1 MKYNPRY
8 SLKHL
13 SVRIPW
19 HDNAWN
25 GSICSNPKANGACL
39 ILKNCALNRNDEQ
52 EEELAGQFL
61 NDLPED
67 KYPVCIGERATFMAK
82 FPIYKTLKHP
92 YAQSSPTTHGHLK
105 PTRVQ
110 YPTFSAAGVPY
121 HWMLKENAADK
132 TAEFALNYDDARE
145 PDLDWASNGND
156 SWVQE
161 INNQKALLNCFFEH
175 LQEETSLVFFYAKQ
189 VPFVE
194 SSGRVLAG
202 VGKINKIIPSEAY
215 EGSNKRFGA
224 AYWEHMIMH
233 SIRHD
238 NKNGFLL
245 PYHNA
250 LEYQL
255 EHPDFDVA
263 ELAVVVPSDKQ
274 FEFSYGTEHV
284 SNDSAI
290 RVLLECI
297 KSLEKAEELQI
308 GTNHQQS
315 IQWIHNEIAQ
325 LEKLRGSYPGM
336 GAALCAFGIEKGH
349 FVAAQITNALEDEKD
364 NAWLLF
370 EKAIENPEGILT
382 DDVASLIGFNSK
394 KLYQRLKNKATPTRI
409 QLLHLLSR
417 FDITIDQAKALFV
430 VEEREQLGVQ
440 REDKDYL
447 DNPYLIY
454 EDLRHTKIPVAL
466 STIDLGMYLKNPSK
480 DLFPENFVY
489 SDPFEMYRIR
499 ALTIQQLEWAT
510 LQGHTLL
517 PRKEIIKQIR
527 ELSITPNC
535 PINSDYFELAEEHFE
550 GCIVLEEM
558 HNGDR
563 AYQLERLAKA
573 KAIISQKIVDRIEG
587 KRLPLQA
594 NWRELL
600 DEALNPFTEGE
611 PDQQELKART
621 EKAVALKEIAES
633 RFSVL
638 IGPAGTGK
646 TTLLTILA
654 GQEEVENNGV
664 LLLAPT
670 GKARVRMEEVARNLQ
685 VTSKTIAQFL
695 SGYDRYNG
703 DIQQYVFSNQ
713 HCEGLY
719 ETVILDEASMLTEEM
734 LATTLVCLKGVKRFI
749 LVGDHRQLPPIGA
762 GRPFVD
768 IIHYLKPE
776 GIDTAFPRVGT
787 GYAELTIKRR
797 QGGSKREDLQ
807 LAEWFSGEA
816 LEPGA
821 DSIINQILLKP
832 NSKYLRVEHW
842 ENEDAFNTVFEKVLV
857 EELGLESIEDVKAF
871 NESLGSNDG
880 KFFNNTN
887 DANYFGIEP
896 SINKVESWQ
905 ILSPIREKPYGVKA
919 INRKIHQQFRKAR
932 VDYAIN
938 GIKRSFTNKSGE
950 LIEYSERKLPKPVG
964 LEQIVYGD
972 KIINLGNHKRK
983 SVYPKDDSLQYIANG
998 EIGLVTGQ
1006 FKRKNAKFKGQPKNV
1021 EIEFTSQKGYSYTFW
1036 SSDFKEEADSPIEL
1050 AYALTVHKAQGSE
1063 FGKVF
1068 LVIPNPCFLLSREM
1082 LYTSLTRQKDKV
1094 ILLFQGNVF
1103 DIKELASPL
1112 KSDALKRITNLFNK
1126 PELVEVEGNY
1136 LEKNLIHQASDGKML
1151 RSKSELLIYQRLLD
1165 KNLSPLYEKKLT
1177 IKEVEKLPDFTI
1189 ENEDSG
1195 EVYYWEHCGMLFD
1208 EEYKQRWEEK
1218 YQWYKDNDILIPK
1231 DGGGKNGTL
1240 IISED
1245 RPIKMEDG
1253 SIRGAFSLKD
1263 IDEIIQN
1270 VFNR

>member
-1 MKYNPRY
+1 MKHNPRY
-8 SLKHL
+8 ILKHL

-39 ILKNCALNRNDEQ
+39 ILKNCALNRKDEQ
-52 EEELAGQFL
+52 EQELAGQFL

-92 YAQSSPTTHGHLK
+92 YAQSSPSTHGHLK
-105 PTRVQ
+105 PTRIQ
-110 YPTFSAAGVPY
+110 FPTFSAAAVPY
-121 HWMLKENAADK
+121 HWMLKQNSGDK
-132 TAEFALNYDDARE
+132 TSEYALNYDDARE
-145 PDLDWASNGND
+145 PVLDWAKNGND

-161 INNQKALLNCFFEH
+161 YNNQKALLNCFFEH
-175 LQEETSLVFFYAKQ
+175 LQEESSLVFFYAKQ

-224 AYWEHMIMH
+224 AYWEHMILH
-233 SIRHD
+233 SIRQD

-250 LEYQL
+250 LEYQQ
-255 EHPDFDVA
+255 EYPDFDIA
-263 ELAVVVPSDKQ
+263 ELAVVVPRDKQ

-290 RVLLECI
+290 RVLLDCI
-297 KSLEKAEELQI
+297 KSLEKAEELEI
-308 GTNHQQS
+308 GTNHQHS

-336 GAALCAFGIEKGH
+336 GSALCAFGIDKGH
-349 FVAAQITNALEDEKD
+349 FVAAQITNALEDKKD

-370 EKAIENPEGILT
+370 EKAIENSDGILT
-382 DDVASLIGFNSK
+382 EDVAALMGNNSK
-394 KLYQRLKNKATPTRI
+394 KLYKRLKNKTTPTRI

-417 FDITIDQAKALFV
+417 FDLTIDQAKSLFV
-430 VEEREQLGVQ
+430 VEVREQIGIQ
-440 REDKDYL
+440 REDKDYIN
-447 DNPYLIY
+447 NPYLIY
-454 EDLRHTKIPVAL
+454 EDLRHSNIPVAL
-466 STIDLGMYLKNPSK
+466 STIDLGMYLKIPSQE
-480 DLFPENFVY
+480 LFPNNFVY

-527 ELSITPNC
+527 ELSISPNC

-550 GCIVLEEM
+550 GCIILEEM
-558 HNGDR
+558 YNEDR
-563 AYQLERLAKA
+563 AYQLQRLAKA
-573 KAIISQKIVDRIEG
+573 KTIISQKINDRIEG

-594 NWRELL
+594 DWRDLL
-600 DEALNPFTEGE
+600 DEALNPFTVGE

-654 GQEEVENNGV
+654 GQVEVENNGV

-670 GKARVRMEEVARNLQ
+670 GKARVRMEEVAKNLQ

-695 SGYDRYNG
+695 SSYGRYNG

-713 HCEGLY
+713 HCEGLF
-719 ETVILDEASMLTEEM
+719 ETVILDEASMLTDEM
-734 LATTLVCLKGVKRFI
+734 LATTLDCLKGVKRFI

-768 IIHYLKPE
+768 IIHHLKPE
-776 GIDTAFPRVGT
+776 GVETAFPRVGK

-821 DSIINQILLKP
+821 DSIINQILTKP

-842 ENEDAFNTVFEKVLV
+842 GNEDDFNKVFEKVLID
-857 EELGLESIEDVKAF
+857 ELELDSIDDVKAF
-871 NESLGSNDG
+871 NQSLGSSDG
-880 KFFNNTN
+880 RFFNNTN
-887 DANYFGIEP
+887 DANYFEIEP

-905 ILSPIREKPYGVKA
+905 ILSPIREKPFGVKA
-919 INRKIHQQFRKAR
+919 INRKIHQQFRKAK
-932 VDYAIN
+932 VEYAIN
-938 GIKRSFTNKSGE
+938 GIKRSFTNNSGE
-950 LIEYSERKLPKPVG
+950 LINYTEKKLPKPVG

-983 SVYPKDDSLQYIANG
+983 SVYPKNDALEYIANG

-1006 FKRKNAKFKGQPKNV
+1006 FKRKNAKFNGQPKNV
-1021 EIEFTSQKGYSYTFW
+1021 EIEFTSQKGYAYTFW
-1036 SSDFKEEADSPIEL
+1036 SGDFNEEADSPIEL

-1112 KSDALKRITNLFNK
+1112 KSDALRRITNLFKK
-1126 PELVEVEGNY
+1126 PELVEIEGNY

-1165 KNLSPLYEKKLT
+1165 KNLNPLYEKKLT

-1208 EEYKQRWEEK
+1208 EEYKQRWGEK
-1218 YQWYKDNDILIPK
+1218 YQWYKENDILTPE

-1245 RPIKMEDG
+1245 RPIKLEDG
-1253 SIRGAFSLKD
+1253 SIRGAFSLKE

>member
-8 SLKHL
+8 NLKHL
-13 SVRIPW
+13 SIRVPW

-25 GSICSNPKANGACL
+25 GSICNNPKANGACL
-39 ILKNCALNRNDEQ
+39 ILKNCALNRNDEKEQ
-52 EEELAGQFL
+52 ELAGQFL
-61 NDLPED
+61 NDLLED
-67 KYPVCIGERATFMAK
+67 DYPVCIGERATFMAE

-92 YAQSSPTTHGHLK
+92 YAQSSPNTHGHLK
-105 PTRVQ
+105 PTQVQ
-110 YPTFSAAGVPY
+110 FPSFSAAAVPY
-121 HWMLKENAADK
+121 YWMLKENATDK
-132 TAEFALNYDDARE
+132 TTDFALNYDDARE
-145 PDLDWASNGND
+145 PVLDWAKNGND
-156 SWVQE
+156 NWVQE
-161 INNQKALLNCFFEH
+161 IGNQKALLNCFFEH
-175 LQEETSLVFFYAKQ
+175 LQEESSLVFFYAKQ

-202 VGKINKIIPSEAY
+202 VGKIKKIIPSEAY

-224 AYWEHMIMH
+224 AYWEHMILH
-233 SIRHD
+233 TIRED

-245 PYHNA
+245 PYHDA
-250 LEYQL
+250 LEYQK
-255 EHPDFDVA
+255 EHSDYDIS

-290 RVLLECI
+290 RVLLDCI
-297 KSLEKAEELQI
+297 KSLEKAEELKI
-308 GTNHQQS
+308 GSNHQQS

-325 LEKLRGSYPGM
+325 LEKLRGNYPGM

-370 EKAIENPEGILT
+370 EKAIDNPEGILT
-382 DDVASLIGFNSK
+382 EDVAGLIGYNSK
-394 KLYQRLKNKATPTRI
+394 KLYKRLKDKSKPTRI

-417 FDITIDQAKALFV
+417 FDLSIEQAMFLFV
-430 VEEREQLGVQ
+430 VEERESIGIE
-440 REDKDYL
+440 RNDEEYL
-447 DNPYLIY
+447 ENPYLIY
-454 EDLRHTKIPVAL
+454 EDLRHTTIPVAL
-466 STIDLGMYLKNPSK
+466 STIDLGMYLKNPPE
-480 DLFPENFVY
+480 DLFPSNLVY
-489 SDPFEMYRIR
+489 NDPFEMCRIR
-499 ALTIQQLEWAT
+499 ALTIQQLEWAS

-527 ELSITPNC
+527 ELSITPTC
-535 PINSDYFELAEEHFE
+535 PINSDYFELAEEHFKDY
-550 GCIVLEEM
+550 ILLEEM
-558 HNGDR
+558 QNGDR
-563 AYQLERLAKA
+563 AYQLKRLARA
-573 KAIISQKIVDRIEG
+573 KSVINQKVIDRIKG
-587 KRLPLQA
+587 KRIQLQA
-594 NWRELL
+594 DWFSLL
-600 DEALNPFTEGE
+600 EETLNPFTDGE
-611 PDQQELKART
+611 PDKQELKARN

-654 GQEEVENNGV
+654 GQEDVENNGV

-670 GKARVRMEEVARNLQ
+670 GKARVRMEEVAKDLK
-685 VTSKTIAQFL
+685 VTAKTLAQFL
-695 SGYDRYNG
+695 SGYGRYNG
-703 DIQQYVFSNQ
+703 AIQQYVFSEQ
-713 HCEGLY
+713 HCEGIY
-719 ETVILDEASMLTEEM
+719 ETVILDEASMLTDEM
-734 LATTLVCLKGVKRFI
+734 LATTLDCIKGVKRFI

-768 IIHYLKPE
+768 VIQHLKPNNIE
-776 GIDTAFPRVGT
+776 NAFPRVGK

-797 QGGSKREDLQ
+797 QGGSRREDLQ

-821 DSIINQILLKP
+821 DSIINQILTKP

-842 ENEDAFNTVFEKVLV
+842 ENEEEFNRVFEKVLI
-857 EELGLESIEDVKAF
+857 EELELDSIEDVKSF
-871 NESLGSNDG
+871 NQALGSTDG
-880 KFFNNTN
+880 RYFNNTR
-887 DANYFGIEP
+887 DANYFDIEP
-896 SINKVESWQ
+896 SVNKVESWQ
-905 ILSPIREKPYGVKA
+905 ILSPIREKPYGVRA
-919 INRKIHQQFRKAR
+919 INRKIHQQFRKDK
-932 VDYAIN
+932 VEYAIK
-938 GIKRSFTNKSGE
+938 GHKKSFTNKAGK
-950 LIEYSERKLPKPVG
+950 LIEYTEKKIPKPVG

-983 SVYPKDDSLQYIANG
+983 NVYPKDNSLEYIANG
-998 EIGLVTGQ
+998 EIGMVTGQ
-1006 FKRKNAKFKGQPKNV
+1006 FKRKNAKYKGQPKNV
-1021 EIEFTSQKGYSYTFW
+1021 EIEFSSQKGYSYTFW

-1068 LVIPNPCFLLSREM
+1068 LVVPNPCFLLSREM
-1082 LYTSLTRQKDKV
+1082 LYTSLTRQKEKV
-1094 ILLFQGNVF
+1094 ILLFQGEVF

-1112 KSDALKRITNLFNK
+1112 KSDTLRRITNLFEK

-1151 RSKSELLIYQRLLD
+1151 RSKSELLIYQRLVD
-1165 KNLSPLYEKKLT
+1165 NNLNPLYEKKLT
-1177 IKEVEKLPDFTI
+1177 IKEVDKLPDFTI

-1208 EEYKQRWEEK
+1208 EEYKQRWEDK
-1218 YQWYKDNDILIPK
+1218 YQWYKDNDILTYEK
-1231 DGGGKNGTL
+1231 GGGKNGTL
-1240 IISED
+1240 IVSED
-1245 RPIKMEDG
+1245 KPKVNDDG
-1253 SIRGAFSLKD
+1253 SIRGAFSVKE
-1263 IDEIIQN
+1263 IDEIISK